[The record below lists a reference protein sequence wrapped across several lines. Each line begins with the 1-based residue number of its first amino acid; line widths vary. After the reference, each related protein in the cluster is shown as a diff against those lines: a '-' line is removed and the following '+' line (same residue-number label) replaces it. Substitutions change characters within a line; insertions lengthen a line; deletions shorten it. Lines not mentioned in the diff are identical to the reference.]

1 MTANSTGRTT
11 RQGADIKRSLVFAGI
26 IVLVAAGTRLAAA
39 AGVLGAPSA
48 GWSQRLTMAT
58 IGAFLMVTG
67 NAIPKTLTPLGAL
80 SCDPAVVQSFQR
92 LGGWT
97 WALVGL
103 VVAITW
109 LVLPLSLAGTLTFVI
124 VGTGLGSILVLYI
137 RLQRNLALRRPLSK
151 PLEETPCSR
160 D

>member
-1 MTANSTGRTT
+1 MTPGSIERTV
-11 RQGADIKRSLVFAGI
+11 RHRDDIKRSLLFAGI

-39 AGVLGAPSA
+39 AGVLGAPTA

-67 NAIPKTLTPLGAL
+67 NGIPKTLTPLGAV
-80 SCDPAVVQSFQR
+80 SCDPAAVQSFQR

-97 WALVGL
+97 WALAGL
-103 VVAITW
+103 VLALDW

-124 VGTGLGSILVLYI
+124 VGAGLGSVLVLYI
-137 RLQRNLALRRPLSK
+137 RLQRNLAQRRTAQPLG
-151 PLEETPCSR
+151 EAPCSH